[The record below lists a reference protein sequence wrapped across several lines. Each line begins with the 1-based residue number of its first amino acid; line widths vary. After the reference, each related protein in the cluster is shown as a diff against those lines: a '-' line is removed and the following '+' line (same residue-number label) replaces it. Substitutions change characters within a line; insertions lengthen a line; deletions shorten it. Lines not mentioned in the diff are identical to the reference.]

1 LGFVD
6 SSHNIYTEYGFME
19 LAFNIAKCVAWAPGL
34 ESGDDW
40 KQWQLGNKI
49 LGTELKLPELK
60 AIPAM
65 QRRRLSPFAKV
76 ALHCA
81 LEASAHERSDI
92 HSVFS
97 SRHGDLH
104 RTTALIEDVASGS
117 DLSPTK
123 FGLSVHNAVAGLYS
137 IYTGNRAPISAV
149 AAGEAS
155 FIAGLIDCV
164 AKLHANKLERILYV
178 YSDLIVPDCYCSYV
192 NDEISIGI
200 GLLIEA
206 KNSTN
211 IHYQLTTNGITE
223 DDNKKYQPL
232 DFMDFYYNETNTW
245 QAQINQQQWN
255 LTRINQ

>member
-1 LGFVD
+1 
-6 SSHNIYTEYGFME
+6 ME

-34 ESGDDW
+34 ESEEDW
-40 KQWQLGNKI
+40 QQWQLGHKK
-49 LGTELKLPELK
+49 LGAELQLPGLK

-81 LEASAHERSDI
+81 LEASNHERSDI

-155 FIAGLIDCV
+155 FIAGLIDSV
-164 AKLHANKLERILYV
+164 AKLHANNLNRILYV
-178 YSDLIVPDCYCSYV
+178 YSDLIVPDCYFSYV
-192 NDEISIGI
+192 KEETSIGI

-206 KNSTN
+206 DNSTN
-211 IHYQLTTNGITE
+211 VAYQLAAKNIT
-223 DDNKKYQPL
+223 DDYSQIYQPL
-232 DFMDFYYNETNTW
+232 DFMNFYHGNTNTW
-245 QAQINQQQWN
+245 QAKVNRQHWVLKRGTN
-255 LTRINQ
+255 